1 MRLTTIIALTALAS
15 AVSAFPVV
23 AQQYPTGRN
32 VDEGGIPALPSGAA
46 EYNGSGQVVPASG
59 NNEVGSNDCA
69 ARFRSYDPTTG
80 TYLGFDGRRHPC
92 S

>member
-23 AQQYPTGRN
+23 TQHYPTGRN
-32 VDEGGIPALPSGAA
+32 KNDGGVPAQPSGAP
-46 EYNGSGQVVPASG
+46 EYNGNGQVVPAG
-59 NNEVGSNDCA
+59 GNEVGSNNCA
-69 ARFRSYDPTTG
+69 TRFRSYDPATG
-80 TYLGFDGRRHPC
+80 TYLGADGRRHPC